1 MIVRAYEPCPR
12 FPPLSLSE
20 SCMLHCRHCRGHY
33 LKGMTTVA
41 PPALLDHAMALA
53 NHGAHGFLVSG
64 GCDRRGRLLHLD
76 EALDGLAAVRRRT
89 NLVVA
94 VHTGVVDDDMTS
106 RLLDACD
113 VAFVDVV
120 GSDETARQVIGL
132 ENAMPF
138 HRSLWVLIDAGVPV
152 TPHVTFGLHHG
163 RVVGERAAIDVI
175 AALSVEKMVVNVICP
190 TPATAFASVS
200 SPSLPEMAS
209 LFEYA
214 VDRCGRV
221 ALGCMRPRGRP
232 DIERAAV
239 AAGIRDI
246 VLPSRATRD
255 MLSSDGIMVE
265 RLPVCC
271 GIPDGLVERSKNYI

>member
-1 MIVRAYEPCPR
+1 
-12 FPPLSLSE
+12 
-20 SCMLHCRHCRGHY
+20 MLHCRHCRGRY

-94 VHTGVVDDDMTS
+94 VHAGVVDDDVAS

-113 VAFVDVV
+113 VAFADVV
-120 GSDETARQVIGL
+120 GSDETAKQVIGL
-132 ENAMPF
+132 DSATPYR
-138 HRSLWVLIDAGVPV
+138 RSLQRLVDAGVPV
-152 TPHVTFGLHHG
+152 TPHVTLGLHHG
-163 RVVGERAAIDVI
+163 QIVGEHAAIDVI
-175 AALSVEKMVVNVICP
+175 AALPVEKMVVNVICP
-190 TPATAFASVS
+190 TPATAFASM
-200 SPSLPEMAS
+200 SPPPLPEIAS

-214 VDRCGRV
+214 VERCGRV

-246 VLPSRATRD
+246 VLPSRATRG
-255 MLSSDGIMVE
+255 MLASDDVVVE